1 MNLTNHIG
9 KENNMKKISEKTR
22 DFNNFRFE
30 NLNWHQVSNNYYS
43 MDRVSEDEKKIVVKV
58 ADEHILSTKFGY
70 ALILDAS
77 HVVFL
82 KEWQVSKN
90 YYGNEVL
97 LQKDFFNV
105 KEWGDFSNEFE
116 NDPEE
121 CTFEHFLSIA
131 KEQRDYKDENGDSV
145 NVVRWEI

>member
-97 LQKDFFNV
+97 LQKDFLLLQY
-105 KEWGDFSNEFE
+105 DFLE
-116 NDPEE
+116 
-121 CTFEHFLSIA
+121 
-131 KEQRDYKDENGDSV
+131 R
-145 NVVRWEI
+145 